1 MSGLPRGYD
10 EWRTRSDTDE
20 ADAREAKRL
29 RDEARAERADDDR
42 DRQRDEEAMDDR
54 ENR

>member
-20 ADAREAKRL
+20 ADEREAKRI
-29 RDEARAERADDDR
+29 RDEDLAERADELR
-42 DRQRDEEAMDDR
+42 DRQKDDEAKERRHD
-54 ENR
+54 N